1 MTRLRTLAPERVP
14 VTVPVPA
21 TGAVALFE
29 VIGDTGSV
37 LAMTSS
43 PAGTPQHSAGGTTQ
57 TVDTAALRQAVTE
70 AFDATVEQLKALVA
84 IPGIAW
90 PSFDPAPLNASADAV
105 AELVRGSGCDDVRI
119 LRCDKE
125 DGTPGGPAVVARRPA
140 ADGKPTILLY
150 AHHDVQPTGDLSL
163 WETEPFTAVE
173 RDGRLYGRGAADDKA
188 GILAHVAAYSAVSR
202 VLGEELGLG
211 VTFFFEGEEEAG
223 SPTFRAFL
231 ETHQELLR
239 SDVIVVADSSNWK
252 VGIPALTTS
261 LRGLVDGTIEVKVL
275 DHAVHSGMFG
285 GPVLDAPTLLS
296 RLIAT
301 LHDDDGSVAIEG
313 LVGRDDAAVDLTEEE
328 YRKDASVLD
337 GVKLAG
343 TGSIA
348 SRMWT
353 KPALSIIGIDAPA
366 VNVAS
371 NTLLP
376 RAKAKFSLRLA
387 PGQNPDEAMEAVRRH
402 VEANAP
408 FGAQVVFTPGETGS
422 AFMTDTSSPA
432 ARLAM
437 WALGEAWG
445 VPAVETGIGG
455 SIPFIADLTELY
467 PDVQILVTGV
477 EDPDSR
483 AHSANE
489 SLHLEDFRNAIIA
502 EALLLARLNAE
513 GLA

>member
-1 MTRLRTLAPERVP
+1 
-14 VTVPVPA
+14 
-21 TGAVALFE
+21 
-29 VIGDTGSV
+29 
-37 LAMTSS
+37 MTSS
-43 PAGTPQHSAGGTTQ
+43 TAGNPQTTMDQEGTI
-57 TVDTAALRQAVTE
+57 DAEALRQAVAE
-70 AFDATVEQLKALVA
+70 SFDKTIGQLTDLVA

-90 PSFDPAPLNASADAV
+90 PSFDPAPLNRSADAV
-105 AELVRGSGCDDVRI
+105 ASLVQASGFDDVRV

-140 ADGKPTILLY
+140 AEGKPTVLLY
-150 AHHDVQPTGDLSL
+150 AHHDVQPTGDLAL
-163 WETEPFTAVE
+163 WETDPFTAVE
-173 RDGRLYGRGAADDKA
+173 RDGRLFGRGADDNKA
-188 GILAHVAAYSAVSR
+188 GILAHIAAYSAVTR
-202 VLGEELGLG
+202 VLGDELGLG

-223 SPTFRAFL
+223 SPTFRQFL
-231 ETHQELLR
+231 ETHRELLR
-239 SDVIVVADSSNWK
+239 ADVIVVADSSNWK

-285 GPVLDAPTLLS
+285 GPVLDAPTLLA

-301 LHDDDGSVAIEG
+301 LHDDEGSVAIKG
-313 LVGRDDAAVDLTEEE
+313 LVSRDDVVVDLTEEE
-328 YRKDASVLD
+328 YRADASVLD

-353 KPALSIIGIDAPA
+353 KPALSIIGFDAPA
-366 VNVAS
+366 VDVAS

-376 RAKAKFSLRLA
+376 RARAKFSLRLA
-387 PGQNPDEAMEAVRRH
+387 PGQDPAAAMEAVRQH
-402 VEANAP
+402 VETHAP
-408 FGAQVVFTPGETGS
+408 FGAEVVFTPGESGNS
-422 AFMTDTSSPA
+422 FLTDTSSKA
-432 ARLAM
+432 ASVAM

-445 VPAVETGIGG
+445 VPAVEMGIGG

-489 SLHLEDFRNAIIA
+489 SLHLGDFRNAIVA
-502 EALLLARLNAE
+502 EALLLARLNNE
-513 GLA
+513 GAL

>member
-1 MTRLRTLAPERVP
+1 
-14 VTVPVPA
+14 
-21 TGAVALFE
+21 
-29 VIGDTGSV
+29 
-37 LAMTSS
+37 MTSS
-43 PAGTPQHSAGGTTQ
+43 TAGNPQTTMDHEGTI
-57 TVDTAALRQAVTE
+57 DAEALRQAVAE
-70 AFDATVEQLKALVA
+70 SFDETIGQLKDLVA

-90 PSFDPAPLNASADAV
+90 PSFDPAPLNRSADAV
-105 AELVRGSGCDDVRI
+105 ASLVQASGFDDVRV

-140 ADGKPTILLY
+140 AEGKPTVLLY
-150 AHHDVQPTGDLSL
+150 AHHDVQPTGDLAL
-163 WETEPFTAVE
+163 WETDPFTAVE
-173 RDGRLYGRGAADDKA
+173 RDGRLFGRGAADDKA
-188 GILAHVAAYSAVSR
+188 GILAHIAAYSAVTR
-202 VLGEELGLG
+202 VLGDELGLG

-223 SPTFRAFL
+223 SPTFRQFL
-231 ETHQELLR
+231 ETHRELLR
-239 SDVIVVADSSNWK
+239 ADVIIVADSSNWK

-285 GPVLDAPTLLS
+285 GPVLDAPTLLA

-301 LHDDDGSVAIEG
+301 LHDDEGSVAVKG
-313 LVGRDDAAVDLTEEE
+313 LVSRDDVVVDLTEEE
-328 YRKDASVLD
+328 YRADASVLD

-353 KPALSIIGIDAPA
+353 KPALSIIGFDAPA
-366 VNVAS
+366 VDVAS

-376 RAKAKFSLRLA
+376 RARAKFSLRLA
-387 PGQNPDEAMEAVRRH
+387 PGQDPAAAMEAVRQH
-402 VEANAP
+402 VETHAP
-408 FGAQVVFTPGETGS
+408 FGAEVVFTPGESGNS
-422 AFMTDTSSPA
+422 FLTDTSSKA
-432 ARLAM
+432 ASVAM

-445 VPAVETGIGG
+445 VPAVEMGIGG

-489 SLHLEDFRNAIIA
+489 SLHLGDFRNAIVA
-502 EALLLARLNAE
+502 EALLLARLNNE
-513 GLA
+513 GAL

>member
-1 MTRLRTLAPERVP
+1 
-14 VTVPVPA
+14 
-21 TGAVALFE
+21 
-29 VIGDTGSV
+29 
-37 LAMTSS
+37 MTSFAALNPQS
-43 PAGTPQHSAGGTTQ
+43 AAGPAGNIDAE
-57 TVDTAALRQAVTE
+57 ALRQAVAE
-70 AFDATVEQLKALVA
+70 SFDATIAQLKELVA

-105 AELVRGSGCDDVRI
+105 AGLVRASGFDDVRI

-140 ADGKPTILLY
+140 ADGQPTVLLY
-150 AHHDVQPTGDLSL
+150 AHHDVQPTGDLAL
-163 WETEPFTAVE
+163 WDTDPFTAVE
-173 RDGRLYGRGAADDKA
+173 RDGRLFGRGAADDKA
-188 GILAHVAAYSAVSR
+188 GILAHIAAYSAVAR
-202 VLGEELGLG
+202 VLGDDLGLG

-223 SPTFRAFL
+223 SPTFRQFL

-239 SDVIVVADSSNWK
+239 ADVIVVADSSNWK

-285 GPVLDAPTLLS
+285 GPVLDAPTLLA

-301 LHDDDGSVAIEG
+301 LHDADGSVAVAG
-313 LVGRDDAAVDLTEEE
+313 LLSHDNVTVDLTEAE
-328 YRKDASVLD
+328 YRADASVLD
-337 GVKLAG
+337 GVRLTG

-353 KPALSIIGIDAPA
+353 KPALSIIGFDAPA
-366 VNVAS
+366 VDVAS

-376 RAKAKFSLRLA
+376 RARAKFSLRLA
-387 PGQNPDEAMEAVRRH
+387 PGQDPAEAMDAVRRH

-408 FGAQVVFTPGETGS
+408 FGAQVVFTPGESGS
-422 AFMTDTSSPA
+422 SFLTDTSAKA
-432 ARLAM
+432 AQLAL

-445 VPAVETGIGG
+445 VPAVEMGIGG

-467 PDVQILVTGV
+467 PEVQILVTGV

-489 SLHLEDFRNAIIA
+489 SLHLADFRNAITA
-502 EALLLARLNAE
+502 EAFLLARLNAE